1 MANELFNRIIELD
14 CVSKIV
20 LLGRFWE
27 TNVNLVEQC
36 SACIV
41 EVDYLVKMKLL
52 GITIYE

>member
-27 TNVNLVEQC
+27 SNVNLVEQC